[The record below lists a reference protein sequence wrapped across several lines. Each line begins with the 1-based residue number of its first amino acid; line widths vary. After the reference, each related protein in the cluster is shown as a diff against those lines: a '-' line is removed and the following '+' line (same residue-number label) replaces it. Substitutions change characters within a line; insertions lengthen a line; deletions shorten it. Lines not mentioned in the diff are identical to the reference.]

1 MALNIPNLDRIQ
13 KASAPLGEAVQ
24 KQQTYANVNGAIKGS
39 YASTTIYSQGDT
51 ILYNGIYYRSQS
63 NANIGNTPTANSSLW
78 TMAGTAQKT
87 TPNFVVT
94 SHK

>member
-39 YASTTIYSQGDT
+39 YASTTIYSREIQYYIMVFIIGHRVTLILVILPLLIHLYGQWQGQHRRLHLT
-51 ILYNGIYYRSQS
+51 L
-63 NANIGNTPTANSSLW
+63 
-78 TMAGTAQKT
+78 
-87 TPNFVVT
+87 
-94 SHK
+94 